1 MFNMLSDWI
10 QDITLYLIASSA
22 LLHIVPGGEYR
33 KYVRF
38 FTGLVL
44 ILLVCAPV
52 MELTGA
58 SHRFGALYHDLEYQ
72 RNVREIKRAEELADS
87 IETGEFKIEL
97 PESE

>member
-1 MFNMLSDWI
+1 MFNMLSEWI

-38 FTGLVL
+38 LTGLGL